1 MKKQIIT
8 LQDLIMKTKLPEE
21 LEKFKE
27 YFSGTVSFCS
37 KYVFVAYSHWDGTGE
52 AISGELCLR
61 TKIESALE
69 KVQKIHIPE
78 PEQISPEE
86 SQEYYADIIDRGN
99 LSIYPFIYNYPLW
112 KEENLTFE
120 EILGSQVIM
129 ENVENY
135 GVIPFLTDVMNN
147 LMPQDDLSGT
157 PVEYSDDDDVEI
169 ESDEELEEE
178 MRQALYFIAKSVAED
193 VRKMK
198 KLAQKI
204 KERESFA

>member
-1 MKKQIIT
+1 MEKQIIT
-8 LQDLIMKTKLPEE
+8 LQELIMKTKLPEE

-37 KYVFVAYSHWDGTGE
+37 KYVFIAYCPQWDETRE
-52 AISGELCLR
+52 IISGELCLR
-61 TKIESALE
+61 KEVEAALE
-69 KVQKIHIPE
+69 KVQRIQIPE
-78 PEQISPEE
+78 PEKISPEE
-86 SQEYYADIIDRGN
+86 SQEYYADIINRVDLR
-99 LSIYPFIYNYPLW
+99 IYPFIYNYPLW

-135 GVIPFLTDVMNN
+135 GVILFLTDVMNN
-147 LMPQDDLSGT
+147 LMPQNDLSNT

-178 MRQALYFIAKSVAED
+178 MRQALYFVAKNVAENAK
-193 VRKMK
+193 KMR

-204 KERESFA
+204 KKEY

>member
-1 MKKQIIT
+1 MEKQIIT
-8 LQDLIMKTKLPEE
+8 LQELIMKTKLPEE

-37 KYVFVAYSHWDGTGE
+37 KYVFIAYCQWDETRE
-52 AISGELCLR
+52 IINGELCLR
-61 TKIESALE
+61 KEVEAALE
-69 KVQKIHIPE
+69 KVQRIQIPE
-78 PEQISPEE
+78 PEKISPEE
-86 SQEYYADIIDRGN
+86 SQEYYTDIINRVDLR
-99 LSIYPFIYNYPLW
+99 IYPFIYNYPFW

-147 LMPQDDLSGT
+147 LMSQNDLSNT

-178 MRQALYFIAKSVAED
+178 MRQALYFVAKNVAENAK
-193 VRKMK
+193 KMR

-204 KERESFA
+204 KKEY

>member
-1 MKKQIIT
+1 MEKQIIT

-37 KYVFVAYSHWDGTGE
+37 KYVFIAYCQWDKIRE
-52 AISGELCLR
+52 IISGELCLR
-61 TKIESALE
+61 KKVEAALE
-69 KVQKIHIPE
+69 KVQRIQIPE
-78 PEQISPEE
+78 PEKISPEE
-86 SQEYYADIIDRGN
+86 SQEYYMDIINRVDLR
-99 LSIYPFIYNYPLW
+99 ICPFIYNYPLW
-112 KEENLTFE
+112 KKENLTFE

-129 ENVENY
+129 ETVENY

-147 LMPQDDLSGT
+147 LMPQNDLSST
-157 PVEYSDDDDVEI
+157 PLEYSDDDDVEI

-178 MRQALYFIAKSVAED
+178 MRQALYFAAKNVAENAK
-193 VRKMK
+193 KMR

-204 KERESFA
+204 KKEY